1 MKLLTLTSALT
12 VAASSAFAGAL
23 AFEAPVL
30 PEMIVEE
37 SGSMGGSG
45 MWLIPLL
52 AIALIFL
59 MMKDTSSNDPCAFS
73 AAAEVRC

>member
-1 MKLLTLTSALT
+1 MKLIVLIFALT
-12 VAASSAFAGAL
+12 AFASSSLAGSVAFVAT
-23 AFEAPVL
+23 VV

-45 MWLIPLL
+45 MWLIPSL

-59 MMKDTSSNDPCAFS
+59 VMQDDNGGSDQCDGSCPA
-73 AAAEVRC
+73 